1 MKKQS
6 NFKLQEKTKEQIK
19 FLSSTLDLS
28 EAGVVEY
35 AVKALMEKHKAN
47 PYRDT
52 NEVYKYITD
61 KTMELENL
69 RDYGDE
75 AEWSPEYEQLHAAL
89 NKMWDM
95 IRNLPTFWEPHY
107 LDDNFEV
114 LDEEHFK
121 NKPF

>member
-1 MKKQS
+1 MKKQT
-6 NFKLQEKTKEQIK
+6 NLKLDVKTKDEIK
-19 FLSSTLDLS
+19 FLASTLDLS

-47 PYRDT
+47 PYKDT
-52 NEVYKYITD
+52 NEVYQYITD
-61 KTMELENL
+61 KTMELENI
-69 RDYGDE
+69 RDYCEDQ
-75 AEWSPEYEQLHAAL
+75 WSEEYEQLHAAL

-107 LDDNFEV
+107 LDDNYEV

>member
-1 MKKQS
+1 MKKQT
-6 NFKLQEKTKEQIK
+6 NFKLEEKTKEEIK
-19 FLSSTLDLS
+19 FLASTLDLS
-28 EAGVVEY
+28 EANVVEY

-47 PYRDT
+47 PYKYT
-52 NEVYKYITD
+52 NEVYQFITD
-61 KTMELENL
+61 KTMEIENI
-69 RDYGDE
+69 RDYSEDQ
-75 AEWSPEYEQLHAAL
+75 WSEEFQQLHAAL

-107 LDDNFEV
+107 LDDNYEV

>member
-1 MKKQS
+1 MKKQT
-6 NFKLQEKTKEQIK
+6 NLKLELKTKEEIK
-19 FLSSTLDLS
+19 FLSNTLGLS
-28 EAGVVEY
+28 EAGVVEA

-47 PYRDT
+47 PYKDT
-52 NEVYKYITD
+52 NDVYQYVTD
-61 KTMELENL
+61 KTMELENI
-69 RDYGDE
+69 RDYCEDQ
-75 AEWSPEYEQLHAAL
+75 WSEEYEQLHAAL

-107 LDDNFEV
+107 LDDNYEV